1 MYWKLLIKI
10 TPQLL
15 SKSVLMAPV
24 ISWNSQ
30 VHDLLALQVLALS
43 WLVGLGTLAVFLYL
57 SYLLGTVVYY
67 LITRPLFMSVPI
79 STLDLLQ
86 LMGTQIIKIMF
97 GKKSLK

>member
-1 MYWKLLIKI
+1 
-10 TPQLL
+10 
-15 SKSVLMAPV
+15 MAPV

-30 VHDLLALQVLALS
+30 VQDLLALQVLGLS
-43 WLVGLGTLAVFLYL
+43 WLVGLGTMVVFLYL

-86 LMGTQIIKIMF
+86 LMATQIIKIMF
-97 GKKSLK
+97 GKRSLK